1 MNNMWQKPIAITI
14 DGITHSSVRKCCEYY
29 GIKPNT
35 VFNKMRRKGINAT
48 DAILDSIR
56 PTYEV
61 DGMKFN
67 RIVDMAA
74 YYHIPRAT
82 LGYRLLRGWSIE
94 DAVHLPTNGRGIKRH
109 GKQILKRYRI
119 GNEYGTARELSEKYG
134 IPVDKIYRLYGGKNS
149 EKM

>member
-1 MNNMWQKPIAITI
+1 MWQKPIAITI

-35 VFNKMRRKGINAT
+35 VFNKMRRKKISAT

-67 RIVDMAA
+67 RIVDMAE

-94 DAVHLPTNGRGIKRH
+94 DAVHLPANGRGIKRH
-109 GKQILKRYRI
+109 G
-119 GNEYGTARELSEKYG
+119 
-134 IPVDKIYRLYGGKNS
+134 
-149 EKM
+149 

>member
-1 MNNMWQKPIAITI
+1 MCKRIPVTI
-14 DGITHSSVRKCCEYY
+14 DGNTFSSVRKCCEYY
-29 GIKPNT
+29 GLKPNT
-35 VFNKMRRKGINAT
+35 VFTKMRRKGISAT
-48 DAILDSIR
+48 DAILDIIR

-61 DGMKFN
+61 DGMKFD
-67 RIVDMAA
+67 RVVDMAE
-74 YYHIPRAT
+74 YYNIPRST

-94 DAVHLPTNGRGIKRH
+94 DAVHLPANGRCIKRH